1 MGHRDH
7 TQHQNRVEY
16 FFILLVLSV
25 MVHTCHFNTE
35 VEARRVK
42 SSKLSSAIKD
52 PTFKK
57 YPPPPPKKK
66 KRKPSVPFVNAILGL
81 SHMDCCH

>member
-1 MGHRDH
+1 MRHRDH

-16 FFILLVLSV
+16 FFIMLVLGV

-57 YPPPPPKKK
+57 YPPPKKK
-66 KRKPSVPFVNAILGL
+66 TSVPFVNAILGL